1 MELYLQYFFFFF
13 QNSQFQKTLYHLFQ
27 QKKALIEKG
36 RAKVCRPCL
45 IAENR

>member
-1 MELYLQYFFFFF
+1 MELYLQYFFF

-36 RAKVCRPCL
+36 RTKSL
-45 IAENR
+45 